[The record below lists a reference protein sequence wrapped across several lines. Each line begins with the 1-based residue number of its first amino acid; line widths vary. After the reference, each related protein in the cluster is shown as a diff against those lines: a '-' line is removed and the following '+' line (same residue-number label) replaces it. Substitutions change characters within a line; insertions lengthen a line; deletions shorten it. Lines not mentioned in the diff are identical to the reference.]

1 MNIGQVIQESP
12 WKVTFESVIGYEFVK
27 SMQIKKTKMFPPTK
41 ESVPI
46 IGWYRYGGA
55 STLPERKKDF
65 FYLGLGSLEVE
76 YVAVDIPDEQVILS
90 DAFVWTSIMSG
101 ENVWDNHKEK
111 RKVTILKKFDTFEK
125 TFTIWH
131 SWEKAFGVNPD
142 ADFILESFWQI
153 NSSWVLEKDKN

>member
-55 STLPERKKDF
+55 STLPDRKKDF
-65 FYLGLGSLEVE
+65 LYLGLGSLEVE

-111 RKVTILKKFDTFEK
+111 RKVTILKK
-125 TFTIWH
+125 I
-131 SWEKAFGVNPD
+131 
-142 ADFILESFWQI
+142 
-153 NSSWVLEKDKN
+153 